1 MNRKSFSSDREK
13 SSSFECGFDGN
24 KRKKKPFSF
33 RFFYLLIIFLIF
45 DIELSLFLVLPF
57 NLLKFNIF
65 LKLVVILCL
74 VVLIV
79 GLIEEWRRGTL
90 K

>member
-1 MNRKSFSSDREK
+1 MKRNLFSNNRER

-24 KRKKKPFSF
+24 KRNQNPFSF

-57 NLLKFNIF
+57 KLVFFKFF
-65 LKLVVILCL
+65 LKIVVYLCL
-74 VVLIV
+74 IVLIL
-79 GLIEEWRRGTL
+79 GLLEE
-90 K
+90 